1 MIFSQPGTLY
11 IKISFFKKLFGIVT
25 MKKGWHMVRLRKKV
39 STQDNKIL
47 TYWEYDV
54 V

>member
-1 MIFSQPGTLY
+1 MIFSQSGTLY

-25 MKKGWHMVRLRKKV
+25 LKKGWHMVHLRKKV
-39 STQDNKIL
+39 STQYNKIL
-47 TYWEYDV
+47 IDWEYDV